1 MSIVARFLNSIDTAT
16 VLATA
21 SAVMIIAFQVAGKA
35 VRDAFFL
42 SNYDVTLLPV
52 MLVAASA
59 FSIVT
64 VLLTG
69 RAMSSLTPA
78 RFVPL
83 AFLSSALL
91 LLAEWQL
98 SQGFPKVA
106 SVAVY
111 FHIAAL
117 GGVLVSGF
125 WSIVNERFD
134 PRTAK
139 KRVSWIGAGGAMGG
153 LLGGVLAERVGASL
167 SLSSMFPILS
177 LIHLLCAG
185 LLIGLSLPE
194 IGRRHSERTT
204 RKESSTTTLSGLQ
217 TLKSVP
223 YLRNLALLV
232 FLGTASAACIDYV
245 FKTQT
250 VNTYQQGEALMRFF
264 AIFYT
269 ATGVLTFLVQIS
281 FSRLSLEKL
290 GLGKTAAAR
299 PSVLALGGVAALAVP
314 GLAGVAVARGLEA
327 ILRNSLFRSA
337 YELFFTPL
345 PETEKR
351 STKSMIDVGS
361 ERLGDIAGGAAVGLI
376 LIIAPQIANSLILTL
391 GIVSASAGIW
401 VANRLQRG
409 YVSTLER
416 SLLNQAVDLELS
428 QVEDRT
434 TRATLVQTMAA
445 MSLSDLPQLAPS
457 QPIERT
463 GSTAARELR
472 DRQRDTLGEK
482 PVDFLSTLDSG
493 NPDQIK
499 QTLGRE
505 PLEPDSIPRVIP
517 LLAWDEVTGQAT
529 RALLDSSADIGPH
542 LTEVLLDSNQE
553 FTIRR
558 RIPRILA
565 ARPSQEVVQALLQGL
580 RDTRFEVRFQC
591 GLALSRIRTS
601 HPQLAVSQ
609 QQVFD
614 IVLQEVT
621 VERGIW
627 ESRRLL
633 DELQQGEDSPIV
645 DQLIRNRT
653 DRSLEHV
660 FTVLSLVL
668 PREPLKI
675 AFMGL
680 HTDDNALK
688 GTALEY
694 LESVLPPD
702 IRTKMWPFLEVKP
715 MRHKQTRSREEVLES
730 LLRSHESIAAR
741 LDELQTKDRG

>member
-1 MSIVARFLNSIDTAT
+1 MLFRKRATRFTSIDTAT

-21 SAVMIIAFQVAGKA
+21 SAVMIIAFQ
-35 VRDAFFL
+35 
-42 SNYDVTLLPV
+42 
-52 MLVAASA
+52 VAASA

-139 KRVSWIGAGGAMGG
+139 KRVSWIGAGGAVGG

-204 RKESSTTTLSGLQ
+204 RKESSTTTLSDLQ

-281 FSRLSLEKL
+281 LSRLSLEKL

-299 PSVLALGGVAALAVP
+299 PAVLALGGVAALAAP
-314 GLAGVAVARGLEA
+314 GLAGVAVARGLET

-376 LIIAPQIANSLILTL
+376 LIIAPQVANLLILTL

-416 SLLNQAVDLELS
+416 SLLNQAVDLDLS

-445 MSLSDLPQLAPS
+445 MSLSDLPQLATS
-457 QPIERT
+457 QPIEKT
-463 GSTAARELR
+463 GSTAAREFSY
-472 DRQRDTLGEK
+472 RQESNLGEK
-482 PVDFLSTLDSG
+482 TVDFLSTLDSG

-542 LTEVLLDSNQE
+542 LTEVLLDSNQQ

-565 ARPSQEVVQALLQGL
+565 VRPSQEVVQALLQGL

-609 QQVFD
+609 QQIFD

-680 HTDDNALK
+680 HTDDDALK

-702 IRTKMWPFLEVKP
+702 IRTKMWPFLEVEP
-715 MRHKQTRSREEVLES
+715 TRHKQTRSREEILES

-741 LDELQTKDRG
+741 LDELQTRDRG

>member
-1 MSIVARFLNSIDTAT
+1 MISMSRFTSIDTAT

-52 MLVAASA
+52 MLMAASA

-69 RAMSSLTPA
+69 RAMSSLSPA

-83 AFLSSALL
+83 AFLTSALL

-98 SQGFPKVA
+98 SQSFPKAA

-153 LLGGVLAERVGASL
+153 LLGGALAERVGASL

-185 LLIGLSLPE
+185 LLIGLCLPE

-204 RKESSTTTLSGLQ
+204 RKETSTTTWSGLQ
-217 TLKSVP
+217 TLKRVP
-223 YLRNLALLV
+223 YLRNLTLLV

-245 FKTQT
+245 FKTQV

-299 PSVLALGGVAALAVP
+299 SSVLALGGVAALAVP
-314 GLAGVAVARGLEA
+314 GLAGVVVARSLET

-361 ERLGDIAGGAAVGLI
+361 ERLGDIAGGAAVGFI
-376 LIIAPQIANSLILTL
+376 LIVAPQIANSLIVIV
-391 GIVSASAGIW
+391 GIISASVGIW

-409 YVSTLER
+409 YVSTLEQ
-416 SLLNQAVDLELS
+416 SLLDQAVDLDLS

-434 TRATLVQTMAA
+434 TRATLVQTMAV
-445 MSLSDLPQLAPS
+445 MSLSEIPQIATS
-457 QPIERT
+457 RPIGKT
-463 GSTAARELR
+463 GSTTARELR
-472 DRQRDTLGEK
+472 DRQKDTLGKET
-482 PVDFLSTLDSG
+482 VDFLTTLESG
-493 NPDQIK
+493 NPEQIK

-505 PLEPDSIPRVIP
+505 ILEPDSIPRVIP

-529 RALLDSSADIGPH
+529 RALLDSSADIRPH

-565 ARPSQEVVQALLQGL
+565 TRPSQEVVQVLIQGL

-591 GLALSRIRTS
+591 GLALSRIQTS
-601 HPQLAVSQ
+601 HPQLAVSREQ
-609 QQVFD
+609 IFE

-627 ESRRLL
+627 KSRRLL
-633 DELQQGEDSPIV
+633 DELQQGEDSPVV
-645 DQLIRNRT
+645 DQVIRNRT

-680 HTDDNALK
+680 HTDDDALK

-694 LESVLPPD
+694 LDSVLPPD
-702 IRTKMWPFLEVKP
+702 IRTKMWPFLEVEP
-715 MRHKQTRSREEVLES
+715 LRHKQTRSREEVLES

-741 LDELQTKDRG
+741 LDELLTKDRG

>member
-1 MSIVARFLNSIDTAT
+1 MIGMSRVTSNDTAAL
-16 VLATA
+16 LATA

-35 VRDAFFL
+35 VRDALFL
-42 SNYDVTLLPV
+42 SNYDVTVLPV
-52 MLVAASA
+52 MLMGASA
-59 FSIVT
+59 FSVVT

-69 RAMSSLTPA
+69 RAMTSLTPA

-83 AFLSSALL
+83 AFLTSALL

-98 SQGFPKVA
+98 SQRFPKLA
-106 SVAVY
+106 SVALY
-111 FHIAAL
+111 LHIAAL
-117 GGVLVSGF
+117 GGILISGF

-153 LLGGVLAERVGASL
+153 LLGGALAERVGASL

-177 LIHLLCAG
+177 LIHLLCAA

-194 IGRRHSERTT
+194 IGRRPWERIT
-204 RKESSTTTLSGLQ
+204 RKEDSTTTLSALQ
-217 TLKSVP
+217 TLRTVP
-223 YLRNLALLV
+223 YLRNLTLLV
-232 FLGTASAACIDYV
+232 FLGTVGAACVDYV

-250 VNTYQQGEALMRFF
+250 VNTYQQGEELMRFF

-281 FSRLSLEKL
+281 ASRLALEKF
-290 GLGKTAAAR
+290 GLGKTAAAHS
-299 PSVLALGGVAALAVP
+299 SVLALGGVAALAVP
-314 GLAGVAVARGLEA
+314 GLAGVGAARGLET
-327 ILRNSLFRSA
+327 IFRNSLFRSA

-351 STKSMIDVGS
+351 STKSMIDVGA
-361 ERLGDIAGGAAVGLI
+361 ERLGDIVGGALVGLI
-376 LIIAPQIANSLILTL
+376 LIAAPQVANPLILTL

-401 VANRLQRG
+401 VANHLQRG

-416 SLLNQAVDLELS
+416 SLLNQAVDLDLS

-445 MSLSDLPQLAPS
+445 MSLSDLPQLATS
-457 QPIERT
+457 QPIEKT
-463 GSTAARELR
+463 GSTAAREFSY
-472 DRQRDTLGEK
+472 RQESNLGEK
-482 PVDFLSTLDSG
+482 TVDFLSTLDSG

-529 RALLDSSADIGPH
+529 RALLASSADIGPH

-601 HPQLAVSQ
+601 HPQLAASQ

-702 IRTKMWPFLEVKP
+702 IRTKMWPFLEVEP